1 MQQWG
6 CGSAPERSVVGQVS
20 LSSPSRRFRLSL
32 EQRQLMGTMI
42 EGPTILAGRG
52 GVEKRLHFF
61 PSWQEGT
68 QQNQQMSAS
77 VPTEGDV
84 SFAPGADQPWESLFQ
99 DLWALHGLKTQ
110 RDKTVKEKS
119 TEIHEYKGTLLALQV
134 PEP

>member
-1 MQQWG
+1 
-6 CGSAPERSVVGQVS
+6 
-20 LSSPSRRFRLSL
+20 
-32 EQRQLMGTMI
+32 MGTMI
-42 EGPTILAGRG
+42 EGPTILADRG

-77 VPTEGDV
+77 VPTEEDV

-119 TEIHEYKGTLLALQV
+119 TEIHDYKGTLLALQV